1 MFAWSA
7 FTKTKHSA
15 FNHRIFQFQISPNP
29 TPMKSFKMIFCVVAL
44 AGISAAAHGQGF
56 IEPLK
61 ADDIGLLGNKPCI
74 VTLASGEEIK
84 GEFKSA
90 VLLGGYLDKISITT
104 ADGGKA
110 KFQPEDIVSLKV
122 KAGTLAKLSM
132 VVESASSIKEITSV
146 NFNEIVEREWII
158 FETALKAKKK
168 DKARLM
174 QLLNPGFD
182 KQIKVYADPEAK
194 ETRGLALGGVKLTGG
209 EDKSYLLVKDGTKA
223 VKVKKKNY
231 RDNFDELYAACPKM
245 LTVFEGDKI
254 KWADV
259 AGHVF
264 VYNQVCE

>member
-1 MFAWSA
+1 M
-7 FTKTKHSA
+7 KTLKG
-15 FNHRIFQFQISPNP
+15 
-29 TPMKSFKMIFCVVAL
+29 IFCTIAL
-44 AGISAAAHGQGF
+44 VGTYVAAHGQGF
-56 IEPLK
+56 IQPLD
-61 ADDIGLLGNKPCI
+61 ADEISLLGNKPCI
-74 VTLASGEEIK
+74 VTLKSGEEIK

-90 VLLGGYLDKISITT
+90 VLLSGYLDKISVVT
-104 ADGGKA
+104 AGGAKA

-132 VVESASSIKEITSV
+132 VTESASSIKELTNA
-146 NFNEIVEREWII
+146 NFNEIIEREWII

-182 KQIKVYADPEAK
+182 KKIKVYADPEAK
-194 ETRGLALGGVKLTGG
+194 ETRGLALGGVQLTGG

-223 VKVKKKNY
+223 VKAKKKSY
-231 RDNFDELYAACPKM
+231 RDNFGELYATCPKM
-245 LTVFEGDKI
+245 LTVFEGNKI